1 MFVLELLF
9 KKQEQQ
15 TLPVRYLTSFFM
27 LCLFGFNP
35 FCLIIV
41 KERT

>member
-15 TLPVRYLTSFFM
+15 TLLVRYLISFFM

-35 FCLIIV
+35 SSLIIV
-41 KERT
+41 K